1 VILKQDK
8 IKKWNKVHGLK
19 NELFITKCE
28 GDSAPNDYAIRCM
41 RYVILVLI
49 IFLILQFLHI
59 WIVAESIAMI
69 GCLGAMAILLVAQ
82 VFGLF
87 TDHTKPW
94 LKYVFVLLNVMAVTV
109 TGIYLTY
116 HAVLTLVVPLLI
128 AAQYSEKKV
137 LGFAYILSL
146 ISIFCIVIF
155 GYQYGLCDA
164 NMVILTVSKSSY
176 YGKYLYSVINPFSEQ
191 WTSIILFFAIP
202 RCMIISAFI
211 PMINA
216 IVDNRKKIIMHD
228 IEMKYTGEH
237 DPMTGLYN
245 RAKYAS
251 MLKEVYINLDK
262 VVILYF
268 DINNLK
274 SVNDTYGHDMGDE
287 LIIRAAES
295 IRGAITE
302 DMDAYRLG
310 GDEFMVVISNGDSMD
325 AEAFIENWKQ
335 KLKIINSLPSVAEC
349 KIAYG
354 YASGNG
360 KVFSEILNIA
370 DKNMYDNKVNGKSQ
384 VSKKHQFEPTLGS
397 ASIIS
402 DI

>member
-1 VILKQDK
+1 MILEQDK
-8 IKKWNKVHGLK
+8 IKNGNNEHGLK
-19 NELFITKCE
+19 NELFITKFE
-28 GDSAPNDYAIRCM
+28 GDSAPNAYALRCM
-41 RYVILVLI
+41 RYFILVLI
-49 IFLILQFLHI
+49 IFLILQILHI
-59 WIVAESIAMI
+59 WIVAKNIAMI
-69 GCLGAMAILLVAQ
+69 GCLGAMGILLVAQ

-109 TGIYLTY
+109 VGVYLTY

-146 ISIFCIVIF
+146 LSIFCIVIF

-164 NMVILTVSKSSY
+164 NMVLLTVSKSSD
-176 YGKYLYSVINPFSEQ
+176 YGKFLYSVIKPFPDQ
-191 WTSIILFFAIP
+191 WYSIILFFAIP

-216 IVDNRKKIIMHD
+216 IVDNRKKIIMRD
-228 IEMKYTGEH
+228 IEIKHNGEH

-251 MLKEVYINLDK
+251 MLREVYIRLEK

-274 SVNDTYGHDMGDE
+274 SVNDTFGHDMGDE

-295 IRGAITE
+295 IRGAISE
-302 DMDAYRLG
+302 YMDAYRLG
-310 GDEFMVVISNGDSMD
+310 GDEFMVVIPNSDSCE
-325 AEAFIENWKQ
+325 AESFIENWKQ
-335 KLKIINSLPSVAEC
+335 KLKILNSLPSAAEC

-360 KVFSEILNIA
+360 KVFSEILNVA
-370 DKNMYDNKVNGKSQ
+370 DKNMYDNKLKSKSQ
-384 VSKKHQFEPTLGS
+384 ESKIYMKNPFSTV
-397 ASIIS
+397 
-402 DI
+402 

>member
-1 VILKQDK
+1 MIFEHDK
-8 IKKWNKVHGLK
+8 SKKENIEHGLK
-19 NELFITKCE
+19 NELFITMCE
-28 GDSAPNDYAIRCM
+28 GDSTPNAYAIRFM
-41 RYVILVLI
+41 RHFILVLI
-49 IFLILQFLHI
+49 IFLILQLLNI

-82 VFGLF
+82 VIGLF

-94 LKYVFVLLNVMAVTV
+94 LKYVFVLLNVIAVTV
-109 TGIYLTY
+109 IGIYLTY

-137 LGFAYILSL
+137 LGFTYILSL

-164 NMVILTVSKSSY
+164 NMVILTVSKTSV

-191 WTSIILFFAIP
+191 WVSIILFFAIP
-202 RCMIISAFI
+202 RCMLITAFI

-216 IVDNRKKIIMHD
+216 IVDNRKKIIMRD
-228 IEMKYTGEH
+228 VEIKYTGEH
-237 DPMTGLYN
+237 DHLTGLYN

-251 MLKEVYINLDK
+251 MLKETYNRLDK

-295 IRGAITE
+295 IRGAISE
-302 DMDAYRLG
+302 NMDAYRLG
-310 GDEFMVVISNGDSMD
+310 GDEFMVVIPNSDSRD

-370 DKNMYDNKVNGKSQ
+370 DKNMYDNKVNSKSQ
-384 VSKKHQFEPTLGS
+384 ASK
-397 ASIIS
+397 
-402 DI
+402 